1 MNKWQLYLM
10 IRRNLKLGFRRS
22 PVFEQGMVSKVMTML
37 GAFFFIL
44 YLFLYGCIMGM
55 AVEDGKYET
64 IIGFMPI
71 VLVLDFLFRFMV
83 QQTPDMQVKP
93 YLLLPVSKYSVID
106 HFLVS
111 SVFSIYNL
119 LWLAMFV
126 PYTII
131 ILIAGCDVAGS
142 LATLIC
148 CELLIMLNSQIY
160 LMIRTLIGRSLWWWF
175 LAVFIYAL
183 PFLPAIIIWSKKG
196 IDRNFDMMMAAG
208 GSCWFLPVVIVALL
222 GMLVLNRKMQFAFVY
237 EEISKE
243 KKDSP
248 TRIIDFSF
256 FSRFGQTGEYLKLE
270 IKSVMRNKAIRSRF
284 WMSLILIAVFS
295 ALIAY
300 TPIYN
305 GTFNANFWCFYCFS
319 LYALTTLTKIMC
331 PEGNY
336 IDLLMTH
343 KENILDL
350 LKAKYYFQCAILLVP
365 FCVMLPALIEGKF
378 SLLMMVAYM
387 FLCCGPVFFLMFQ
400 LAVYN
405 KQTIPLN
412 QKMTGKGNFENGLQL
427 IIELCAIFVP
437 IIVVV
442 ILQITLDSTT
452 AYVIQA
458 LLGLAFFVSHPWW
471 LRNIYQ
477 RMMVRKYENMEGFR
491 ATR

>member
-1 MNKWQLYLM
+1 MNKWQLYKT
-10 IRRNLKLGFRRS
+10 IRRNLKLAFRRS
-22 PVFEQGMVSKVMTML
+22 PVFEQSMVSKVLAVL
-37 GAFFFIL
+37 GGFFFVL
-44 YLFLYGCIMGM
+44 YLFIYGCLMGM
-55 AVEDGKYET
+55 AVKDGEYET
-64 IIGFMPI
+64 IVGFMPI
-71 VLVLDFLFRFMV
+71 VMVIDFLLRFMV

-93 YLLLPVSKYSVID
+93 YLLLPVSKYAVID

-111 SVFSIYNL
+111 SLFSIYNL

-131 ILIAGCDVAGS
+131 VIIAGCNVVGS
-142 LATLIC
+142 IVTLLA
-148 CELLIMLNSQIY
+148 CELLIMLNSQLY
-160 LMIRTLIGRSLWWWF
+160 LMFRTLIGRTLWWWL
-175 LAVFIYAL
+175 LAILVYSL
-183 PFLPAIIIWSKKG
+183 PFLPAIITWNEKVLE
-196 IDRNFDMMMAAG
+196 RTFDLIVAAG
-208 GSCWFLPVVIVALL
+208 GAFWFLPLVIIALL
-222 GMLVLNRKMQFAFVY
+222 GLLALNRKMQFAFVY
-237 EEISKE
+237 EEIAKE
-243 KKDSP
+243 KKEDSA
-248 TRIIDFSF
+248 RIIDFSF

-284 WMSLILIAVFS
+284 WMSLAMIAIFS

-300 TPIYN
+300 TPIYDGN
-305 GTFNANFWCFYCFS
+305 FNTNFWCFYCFS
-319 LYALTTLTKIMC
+319 LYGLTTLTKIMC

-336 IDLLMTH
+336 VDLLLTH
-343 KENILDL
+343 HENILDL

-387 FLCCGPVFFLMFQ
+387 FLCAGPVFCLMFQ

-412 QKMTGKGNFENGLQL
+412 QKMTSKGNFENGLQL
-427 IIELCAIFVP
+427 VIELCAMFIPV

-442 ILQITLDSTT
+442 LQMTLDSAT
-452 AYVIQA
+452 AYTIQA
-458 LLGLAFFVSHPWW
+458 IIGVIFVITHPWW

-477 RMMVRKYENMEGFR
+477 RMMVRKYENLEGFR